1 MAAHRRLSKVFWQ
14 MLCASERNTALF
26 PSSMWQEQ
34 RDVRHVSPR
43 LRVTSPRD
51 VGSQLRLPRCSWA
64 NDKEG
69 ISHPSDRFY
78 VFDISSQNKIRGFL
92 LPNPGVPSTIAGL
105 ILERVFT

>member
-1 MAAHRRLSKVFWQ
+1 MAVHRRLSKVFWQ

-26 PSSMWQEQ
+26 PSSMSQEQ

-69 ISHPSDRFY
+69 ISHP
-78 VFDISSQNKIRGFL
+78 IR
-92 LPNPGVPSTIAGL
+92 P
-105 ILERVFT
+105 ILRIRHFFPKQTLRIPAP